1 MPAKQIIFD
10 AEARVALKRGADTLA
25 DAVKVTLGP
34 RGRNV
39 VIQKSFG
46 APLVT
51 CDGVT
56 VAKEIE
62 LPDPYENMGAQLLE
76 SIATKTN
83 DVAGDGTTTATLL
96 GQEILHEGLKNVT
109 AGADPM
115 QLKIG
120 IDKAVVAAV
129 DAITAQSRAV
139 STHEEI
145 LQVAA
150 IAANDPAND
159 SNIGTIVAEAIGK
172 VGEDG
177 AITIEEGRTSETM
190 VDIVE
195 GMQFD
200 RGFLSPNFVTDA
212 QEQVVEFENPYILIN
227 TEKISS
233 VATLVPI
240 MEKAMQ
246 LGRPLFIIAEDV
258 EGEALS
264 ALVVNKLRGTL
275 QVAAVKAPGFGDR
288 RKEMLEDIA
297 ILTDGQV
304 ISEETGIRL
313 ENIVVGM
320 LGTARRVVVDKD
332 NTTIVGGSG
341 AREAVE
347 GRVAQ
352 IRTQI
357 EETTSEYDREKLE
370 ERLAKLAGG
379 VAVVNVGAATEV
391 EMKEKK
397 ARFEDALAATRA
409 AVEEGIVP
417 GGGTALLRASA
428 SLSGLELDGD
438 QNTGLDIIRR
448 SLLSPV
454 RAIAENAG
462 LEGSVVL
469 AKVQEGE
476 GNYGFNA
483 ATDAYGD
490 MLEAG
495 IVDPTKVVRS
505 ALQNA
510 SSIAGLLLTTETLV
524 TEIEE
529 PPDAAAAAAAA
540 ADPHAGHF
548 H

>member
-10 AEARVALKRGADTLA
+10 EEARGALKRGADVLA
-25 DAVKVTLGP
+25 NAVKVTLGP

-39 VIQKSFG
+39 VIQRSFG

-62 LPDPYENMGAQLLE
+62 LADPYENMGAQLLE

-83 DVAGDGTTTATLL
+83 EVAGDGTTTATLL

-129 DAITAQSRAV
+129 DAITNQSRQV
-139 STHEEI
+139 NTHEDI
-145 LQVAA
+145 LHVAS

-159 SNIGTIVAEAIGK
+159 SNIGTLVAESIEK
-172 VGEDG
+172 VGNDG
-177 AITIEEGRTSETM
+177 AIMIEEGKSSETT

-200 RGFLSPNFVTDA
+200 RGFLSSNFVTDIKA
-212 QEQVVEFENPYILIN
+212 QIVEFENPYILIN
-227 TEKISS
+227 TGKIST
-233 VATLVPI
+233 VADLVPI
-240 MEKAMQ
+240 MEKVIQ
-246 LGRPLFIIAEDV
+246 LSRPLLIIAEDV
-258 EGEALS
+258 EREALS
-264 ALVVNKLRGTL
+264 TLVVNKLRGNF

-288 RKEMLEDIA
+288 SKEMLEDIA
-297 ILTDGQV
+297 ILTAGQV
-304 ISEETGIRL
+304 ISKDTGIRM
-313 ENIVVGM
+313 ENIVIGM
-320 LGTARRVVVDKD
+320 LGTAQRVTIDKE
-332 NTTIVGGSG
+332 NTTIVGGFG
-341 AREAVE
+341 AKESIDR
-347 GRVAQ
+347 RIAQ

-357 EETTSEYDREKLE
+357 EDTTSEYDREKLE

-379 VAVVNVGAATEV
+379 IAVIKVGAATEI

-397 ARFEDALAATRA
+397 ARCEDALAATRA
-409 AVEEGIVP
+409 AIEEGVVA
-417 GGGTALLRASA
+417 GGGTALLRAI
-428 SLSGLELDGD
+428 SGIDSLELEGD
-438 QNTGLDIIRR
+438 QSTGGNIVREALR
-448 SLLSPV
+448 SPI

-462 LEGSVVL
+462 LEGTVVL
-469 AKVQEGE
+469 SKVENGE

-483 ATDAYGD
+483 ATEEYGD
-490 MLEAG
+490 MLEFG
-495 IVDPTKVVRS
+495 VIDPTKVVRS

-510 SSIAGLLLTTETLV
+510 CSIAGLLLITETLI

-529 PPDAAAAAAAA
+529 PPDFSAG
-540 ADPHAGHF
+540 ADPHADHMM
-548 H
+548 

>member
-10 AEARVALKRGADTLA
+10 EEARVALKRGADTLA
-25 DAVKVTLGP
+25 NAVKVTLGP

-120 IDKAVVAAV
+120 IDKAVSTVI
-129 DAITAQSRAV
+129 DAIAAQSRAV
-139 STHEEI
+139 NTYEEI

-159 SNIGTIVAEAIGK
+159 SNIGTIVAESLEK
-172 VGEDG
+172 VGNDG
-177 AITIEEGRTSETM
+177 AITIEEGKTSETT

-200 RGFLSPNFVTDA
+200 RGFLSANFVTNE
-212 QEQVVEFENPYILIN
+212 QTQVVEFENPYILIN

-233 VATLVPI
+233 VTDLAPI
-240 MEKAMQ
+240 LEKTMQ
-246 LGRPLFIIAEDV
+246 LGRSLLIIAEDV

-264 ALVVNKLRGTL
+264 TLVVNKLRANL

-297 ILTDGQV
+297 ILTGGQV

-320 LGTARRVVVDKD
+320 LGTARRVVIDKD
-332 NTTIVGGSG
+332 NTTIVGGTG
-341 AREAVE
+341 AKEAVD

-409 AVEEGIVP
+409 AVEEGIVA
-417 GGGTALLRASA
+417 GGGTALLRAA
-428 SLSGLELDGD
+428 SSLNALELEGD
-438 QNTGLDIIRR
+438 QDTGRNIIRQ
-448 SLLSPV
+448 SLLSPI

-462 LEGSVVL
+462 MEGSVVV
-469 AKVQEGE
+469 ANVQESE

-483 ATDAYGD
+483 ATNEYGD
-490 MLEAG
+490 MLEEG

-510 SSIAGLLLTTETLV
+510 SSIAGLLLTTETLI

-529 PPDAAAAAAAA
+529 PPNPAAAA

>member
-10 AEARVALKRGADTLA
+10 EEARTALKRGADTLA
-25 DAVKVTLGP
+25 NAVKVTLGP

-62 LPDPYENMGAQLLE
+62 LEDPYENMGAQLLE

-83 DVAGDGTTTATLL
+83 DIAGDGTTTATLL

-120 IDKAVVAAV
+120 IDKAIVAAV
-129 DAITAQSRAV
+129 NAITAQSRAV
-139 STHEEI
+139 NTHEEI
-145 LQVAA
+145 LQVAS

-159 SNIGTIVAEAIGK
+159 SDIGTIVAEALNK
-172 VGEDG
+172 VGNDG
-177 AITIEEGRTSETM
+177 AITIEEGKTSETV
-190 VDIVE
+190 VDVVE

-200 RGFLSPNFVTDA
+200 RGFLSPNFVTDL
-212 QEQVVEFENPYILIN
+212 QEQVVELENPYILIN
-227 TEKISS
+227 TEKIS
-233 VATLVPI
+233 VVQTLVPI
-240 MEKAMQ
+240 LEKVMQ
-246 LGRPLFIIAEDV
+246 LGRPLLIIAEDV

-264 ALVVNKLRGTL
+264 TLVVNRLRGTML
-275 QVAAVKAPGFGDR
+275 AAAVKAPGFGDR

-297 ILTDGQV
+297 VLTDGQV

-320 LGTARRVVVDKD
+320 LGTARRVVIDKD

-341 AREAVE
+341 VKENVDA
-347 GRVAQ
+347 RVAQ
-352 IRTQI
+352 IRAQI

-417 GGGTALLRASA
+417 GGGVALLRAIA
-428 SLSGLELDGD
+428 GLDALELTGD
-438 QNTGLDIIRR
+438 QETGLNIVRR
-448 SLLSPV
+448 TLLSPV

-462 LEGSVVL
+462 EEGSVVV
-469 AKVQEGE
+469 AKVQAGE
-476 GNYGFNA
+476 GNFGFNA
-483 ATDAYGD
+483 ATCEYSD

-510 SSIAGLLLTTETLV
+510 SSIAGLLLTTETLITDV
-524 TEIEE
+524 EE
-529 PPDAAAAAAAA
+529 PPVAAPA

>member
-10 AEARVALKRGADTLA
+10 EEARVALKRGADTLA

-62 LPDPYENMGAQLLE
+62 LPDPYENMGAQLLQ

-139 STHEEI
+139 NTHAEI
-145 LQVAA
+145 LQVAS

-159 SNIGTIVAEAIGK
+159 SNIGATVAEALER
-172 VGEDG
+172 VGNDG
-177 AITIEEGRTSETM
+177 AITIEEGKTSETT

-200 RGFLSPNFVTDA
+200 RGFLSPNFVTDLEA
-212 QEQVVEFENPYILIN
+212 QVVEFENPFILIN
-227 TEKISS
+227 TEKIST
-233 VATLVPI
+233 VADLVPI
-240 MEKAMQ
+240 MEKTMQ

-264 ALVVNKLRGTL
+264 TLVVNKLRANL

-297 ILTDGQV
+297 ILTGGQV

-341 AREAVE
+341 AKEAVE

-357 EETTSEYDREKLE
+357 EETTSEYDQEKLE

-417 GGGTALLRASA
+417 GGGTSLLRAAA
-428 SLSGLELDGD
+428 SLSGVELDGD
-438 QNTGLDIIRR
+438 QETGLNIIRR

-462 LEGSVVL
+462 MEGSVVV
-469 AKVQEGE
+469 AKLQEGE

-483 ATDAYGD
+483 ATSEYGD
-490 MLEAG
+490 MLEEG
-495 IVDPTKVVRS
+495 VVDPTKVVRS

-510 SSIAGLLLTTETLV
+510 SSIAGLLLTTETLI

-529 PPDAAAAAAAA
+529 PPDAAAAAA
-540 ADPHAGHF
+540 DPHAGHF

>member
-10 AEARVALKRGADTLA
+10 EEARVALKRGADTLA
-25 DAVKVTLGP
+25 EAVKVTLGP

-62 LPDPYENMGAQLLE
+62 LPDPYENMGAQLLK

-83 DVAGDGTTTATLL
+83 DIAGDGTTTATLL

-120 IDKAVVAAV
+120 IDKAVSTVI
-129 DAITAQSRAV
+129 DAISTQSRAV
-139 STHEEI
+139 NTHEEI
-145 LQVAA
+145 LQVAS

-159 SNIGTIVAEAIGK
+159 SNIGTIVAESIEK
-172 VGEDG
+172 VGNDG
-177 AITIEEGRTSETM
+177 AITIEEGKTSETI
-190 VDIVE
+190 VDLVE

-200 RGFLSPNFVTDA
+200 RGFLSPNFVTDEQA
-212 QEQVVEFENPYILIN
+212 QVVEFENPFVLIN
-227 TEKISS
+227 TEKITT
-233 VATLVPI
+233 VMDLAPI
-240 MEKAMQ
+240 LEKAVQ
-246 LGRPLFIIAEDV
+246 LARPLFIIAEDV

-264 ALVVNKLRGTL
+264 ALVVNKLRGVL
-275 QVAAVKAPGFGDR
+275 QVAAVKAPGFGDG
-288 RKEMLEDIA
+288 RKEILEDIA
-297 ILTDGQV
+297 TLTGGQV

-313 ENIVVGM
+313 ENVVIGM

-341 AREAVE
+341 AKENVE

-352 IRTQI
+352 IRNQI
-357 EETTSEYDREKLE
+357 EDTTSEYDREKLE

-379 VAVVNVGAATEV
+379 VAVVNVGAATEI

-409 AVEEGIVP
+409 AIEEGIVP
-417 GGGTALLRASA
+417 GGGIALLRAVAALDS
-428 SLSGLELDGD
+428 LELEGD
-438 QNTGLDIIRR
+438 QETGCNIIRR

-462 LEGSVVL
+462 AEGSVVV

-476 GNYGFNA
+476 GNFGFNA
-483 ATDAYGD
+483 ATAEYGD
-490 MLEAG
+490 MLAEG
-495 IVDPTKVVRS
+495 VVDPTKVVRS

-510 SSIAGLLLTTETLV
+510 SSIAGLLLTTETLI

-529 PPDAAAAAAAA
+529 PPDMAAAA

>member
-10 AEARVALKRGADTLA
+10 EEARVALKRGADTLA

-39 VIQKSFG
+39 VIQRSFG

-83 DVAGDGTTTATLL
+83 DIAGDGTTTATLL

-120 IDKAVVAAV
+120 IDKAVVAVV
-129 DAITAQSRAV
+129 DAITTQSRAV
-139 STHEEI
+139 NTHEEV
-145 LQVAA
+145 LQVAS

-159 SNIGTIVAEAIGK
+159 SNIGTIVAEALDK
-172 VGEDG
+172 VGQDG
-177 AITIEEGRTSETM
+177 AITIEEGKTSETT

-195 GMQFD
+195 GMQCD
-200 RGFLSPNFVTDA
+200 RGFLSPNCVTDVHA
-212 QEQVVEFENPYILIN
+212 QVVEFENPYILIN
-227 TEKISS
+227 TEKITT
-233 VATLVPI
+233 VTDLVPI

-246 LGRPLFIIAEDV
+246 LGRPLFIIAEDI

-264 ALVVNKLRGTL
+264 TLVVNKLRGTL

-297 ILTDGQV
+297 ILTGGQV

-341 AREAVE
+341 AKAEVD

-417 GGGTALLRASA
+417 GGGTALLRAA
-428 SLSGLELDGD
+428 ATLGDMELEGD
-438 QNTGLDIIRR
+438 QATGLDIIRR

-462 LEGSVVL
+462 MEGSVVV
-469 AKVQEGE
+469 ANVQENE

-483 ATDAYGD
+483 ATTEYGD

-495 IVDPTKVVRS
+495 VVDPTKVVRS

-510 SSIAGLLLTTETLV
+510 SSIAGLLLTTETLI

-529 PPDAAAAAAAA
+529 PPDPAAAAP
-540 ADPHAGHF
+540 DPHAGHF

>member
-10 AEARVALKRGADTLA
+10 EEARVALKRGADTLA

-83 DVAGDGTTTATLL
+83 DIAGDGTTTATLL

-120 IDKAVVAAV
+120 IDKAVRTVI
-129 DAITAQSRAV
+129 DAISTQSRAV
-139 STHEEI
+139 NTHEEI
-145 LQVAA
+145 LQVAS

-159 SNIGTIVAEAIGK
+159 SNIGTIVAEAIEK
-172 VGEDG
+172 VGNDG
-177 AITIEEGRTSETM
+177 AITIEEGKTSETI
-190 VDIVE
+190 VDLVE

-200 RGFLSPNFVTDA
+200 RGFLSPNFVTDQQA
-212 QEQVVEFENPYILIN
+212 QVVEFENPFVLIN
-227 TEKISS
+227 TEKITT
-233 VATLVPI
+233 VMDLAPI
-240 MEKAMQ
+240 MEKAVQ
-246 LGRPLFIIAEDV
+246 LARPLFIIAEDV

-264 ALVVNKLRGTL
+264 ALVVNKLRGVL

-297 ILTDGQV
+297 TLTGGQV

-313 ENIVVGM
+313 ENVVIGM
-320 LGTARRVVVDKD
+320 LGTARRVVIDKD

-341 AREAVE
+341 AKENVD
-347 GRVAQ
+347 GRVEQ
-352 IRTQI
+352 IRKQI
-357 EETTSEYDREKLE
+357 EDTTSEYDREKLE

-409 AVEEGIVP
+409 AIEEGIVP
-417 GGGTALLRASA
+417 GGGIALLRAAAALES
-428 SLSGLELDGD
+428 LELEGD
-438 QNTGLDIIRR
+438 QETGCDIIRR

-462 LEGSVVL
+462 AEGSVVV

-476 GNYGFNA
+476 GNFGFNA
-483 ATDAYGD
+483 ATAEYGD
-490 MLEAG
+490 MLAEG
-495 IVDPTKVVRS
+495 VVDPTKVVRS

-510 SSIAGLLLTTETLV
+510 SSIAGLLLTTETLI

-529 PPDAAAAAAAA
+529 PPDMAAEA

>member
-10 AEARVALKRGADTLA
+10 EEARVALKRGADILA

-129 DAITAQSRAV
+129 DAITARSRAV
-139 STHEEI
+139 NTHEEI
-145 LQVAA
+145 LQVAS

-159 SNIGTIVAEAIGK
+159 SNIGATVAEALEK
-172 VGEDG
+172 VGKDG
-177 AITIEEGRTSETM
+177 AITIEEGNTSETA

-200 RGFLSPNFVTDA
+200 RGFLSPNFVTDMQA
-212 QEQVVEFENPYILIN
+212 QVVEFANPYILIN
-227 TEKISS
+227 TEKIST
-233 VATLVPI
+233 VTDLVPI

-246 LGRPLFIIAEDV
+246 LGRPLFIIAEDI

-264 ALVVNKLRGTL
+264 TLVVNKLRGNL

-297 ILTDGQV
+297 ILTGGQV

-332 NTTIVGGSG
+332 NTTIVDGSG
-341 AREAVE
+341 AKESVE
-347 GRVAQ
+347 GRVTQ

-379 VAVVNVGAATEV
+379 VAVVNVGAATET

-417 GGGTALLRASA
+417 GGGIALLRAAA
-428 SLSGLELDGD
+428 SLSDLELAGD
-438 QNTGLDIIRR
+438 QETGLNIIRR

-462 LEGSVVL
+462 MEGSVVV

-483 ATDAYGD
+483 ATSEYGD
-490 MLEAG
+490 MLEEG
-495 IVDPTKVVRS
+495 VVDPTKVVRS

-510 SSIAGLLLTTETLV
+510 SSIAGLLLTTETLI

-529 PPDAAAAAAAA
+529 PPDADAAA

>member
-10 AEARVALKRGADTLA
+10 EEARVALKRGADTLA
-25 DAVKVTLGP
+25 NAVKVTLGP

-120 IDKAVVAAV
+120 IDKAVSTVI
-129 DAITAQSRAV
+129 DAIAAQSRAV
-139 STHEEI
+139 NTHEEI
-145 LQVAA
+145 LQVAS

-159 SNIGTIVAEAIGK
+159 SNIGTIVAESLEK
-172 VGEDG
+172 VGNDG
-177 AITIEEGRTSETM
+177 AITIEEGKTSETT

-200 RGFLSPNFVTDA
+200 RGFLSANFVTDEQA
-212 QEQVVEFENPYILIN
+212 QVVEFENPYILIN

-233 VATLVPI
+233 VTDLAPI
-240 MEKAMQ
+240 LEKTMQ
-246 LGRPLFIIAEDV
+246 LGRSLLIIAEDV

-264 ALVVNKLRGTL
+264 TLVVNKLRANL

-297 ILTDGQV
+297 ILTGGQV

-332 NTTIVGGSG
+332 NTTIVGGTG
-341 AREAVE
+341 AKEGVD

-409 AVEEGIVP
+409 AVEEGIVA
-417 GGGTALLRASA
+417 GGGTALLRAA
-428 SLSGLELDGD
+428 SSLNALELEGD
-438 QNTGLDIIRR
+438 QDTGRNIIRQ
-448 SLLSPV
+448 SLLSPI

-462 LEGSVVL
+462 MEGSVVV
-469 AKVQEGE
+469 ANVQESE

-483 ATDAYGD
+483 ATNEYGD
-490 MLEAG
+490 MLEEG

-510 SSIAGLLLTTETLV
+510 SSIAGLLLTTETLI

-529 PPDAAAAAAAA
+529 PPDPAAAA

>member
-10 AEARVALKRGADTLA
+10 EEARVALKRGADTLA

-62 LPDPYENMGAQLLE
+62 LEDPYENMGAQLLE

-83 DVAGDGTTTATLL
+83 DIAGDGTTTATLL

-120 IDKAVVAAV
+120 IDKAVTAAV
-129 DAITAQSRAV
+129 NAITAQSRAV
-139 STHEEI
+139 NTHEEI
-145 LQVAA
+145 LQVAS

-159 SNIGTIVAEAIGK
+159 SDIGTIVAEALDK
-172 VGEDG
+172 VGNDG
-177 AITIEEGRTSETM
+177 AITIEEGKTSETV
-190 VDIVE
+190 VDVVE

-200 RGFLSPNFVTDA
+200 RGFLSPNFVTDL
-212 QEQVVEFENPYILIN
+212 QEQVVELENPYILIN
-227 TEKISS
+227 TEKISA
-233 VATLVPI
+233 VQTLIPI
-240 MEKAMQ
+240 LEKVMQ
-246 LGRPLFIIAEDV
+246 LGRPLLIIAEDV

-264 ALVVNKLRGTL
+264 TLVVNRLRGTML
-275 QVAAVKAPGFGDR
+275 AAAVKAPGFGDR

-297 ILTDGQV
+297 VLTGGQV
-304 ISEETGIRL
+304 IAEETGIRL

-320 LGTARRVVVDKD
+320 LGTARRVVIDKD
-332 NTTIVGGSG
+332 NTTIVGGNG
-341 AREAVE
+341 AKENVE

-409 AVEEGIVP
+409 AIEEGIVP
-417 GGGTALLRASA
+417 GGGIALLRAA
-428 SLSGLELDGD
+428 AGLDALELAGD
-438 QNTGLDIIRR
+438 QGTGLNIVRR
-448 SLLSPV
+448 TLLSPV

-462 LEGSVVL
+462 EEGSVVV
-469 AKVQEGE
+469 ATVQEGE
-476 GNYGFNA
+476 GNFGFNA
-483 ATDAYGD
+483 DTCEYGD
-490 MLEAG
+490 MIEAG

-510 SSIAGLLLTTETLV
+510 SSIAGLLLTTESLITD
-524 TEIEE
+524 IEE
-529 PPDAAAAAAAA
+529 PPGVAAAP
-540 ADPHAGHF
+540 DPHAGHF

>member
-1 MPAKQIIFD
+1 
-10 AEARVALKRGADTLA
+10 
-25 DAVKVTLGP
+25 
-34 RGRNV
+34 
-39 VIQKSFG
+39 
-46 APLVT
+46 
-51 CDGVT
+51 GVT

-120 IDKAVVAAV
+120 IDKAVSAVV
-129 DAITAQSRAV
+129 DAISTQSRAV
-139 STHEEI
+139 NTHEEI
-145 LQVAA
+145 LQVAS

-159 SNIGTIVAEAIGK
+159 SNIGTIVAEAINK
-172 VGEDG
+172 VGNDG
-177 AITIEEGRTSETM
+177 AITIEEGKTSETQ

-200 RGFLSPNFVTDA
+200 RGFLSPNFVTDQQA
-212 QEQVVEFENPYILIN
+212 QVVEFENPFVLIN
-227 TEKISS
+227 TEKITT
-233 VATLVPI
+233 VMDLAPI
-240 MEKAMQ
+240 MEKAVQ
-246 LGRPLFIIAEDV
+246 LARPLFIIAEDV

-264 ALVVNKLRGTL
+264 TLVVNKLRGIL

-297 ILTDGQV
+297 TLTGGQV

-313 ENIVVGM
+313 ENVVIGM

-341 AREAVE
+341 AKENVD
-347 GRVAQ
+347 GRVEQ
-352 IRTQI
+352 IRKQI
-357 EETTSEYDREKLE
+357 EDTTSEYDREKLE

-409 AVEEGIVP
+409 AIEEGIVP
-417 GGGTALLRASA
+417 GGGIALLRAAA
-428 SLSGLELDGD
+428 SLDSLELDGD
-438 QNTGLDIIRR
+438 QETGRDIIRR

-462 LEGSVVL
+462 MEGSVVV
-469 AKVQEGE
+469 AKIQEAE
-476 GNYGFNA
+476 GNFGFNA
-483 ATDAYGD
+483 ATTEYGD
-490 MLEAG
+490 MLAEG
-495 IVDPTKVVRS
+495 VVDPTKVVRS

-510 SSIAGLLLTTETLV
+510 SSIAGLLLTTETLI

-529 PPDAAAAAAAA
+529 PPDMAAEA

>member
-1 MPAKQIIFD
+1 MTAKQIIFD
-10 AEARVALKRGADTLA
+10 EEARVALKRGADILA
-25 DAVKVTLGP
+25 NAVKVTLGP

-46 APLVT
+46 APVVT
-51 CDGVT
+51 SDGVS

-83 DVAGDGTTTATLL
+83 DVAGDGTTTATVL

-120 IDKAVVAAV
+120 IEKAVNASLSV
-129 DAITAQSRAV
+129 ISSHSREV
-139 STHEEI
+139 NTHEEI
-145 LQVAA
+145 LQVAS

-159 SNIGTIVAEAIGK
+159 SNIGTIIAEAIEK
-172 VGEDG
+172 VGNDG
-177 AITIEEGRTSETM
+177 AITIEEGKTSEIT

-212 QEQVVEFENPYILIN
+212 KEQVVEFENPYILIN
-227 TEKISS
+227 TEKIST
-233 VATLVPI
+233 VTDLVPI
-240 MEKAMQ
+240 MEKVIQ
-246 LGRPLFIIAEDV
+246 LGRPLLIIAEDV
-258 EGEALS
+258 ESEALS
-264 ALVVNKLRGTL
+264 TLVVNALRGNL

-297 ILTDGQV
+297 VLTGGQV
-304 ISEETGIRL
+304 ISQDTGIRL

-320 LGTARRVVVDKD
+320 LGTASRVRVDKD
-332 NTTIVGGSG
+332 NTTIVGGFG
-341 AREAVE
+341 VKENIE
-347 GRVAQ
+347 GRVTQ
-352 IRTQI
+352 IRRQI
-357 EETTSEYDREKLE
+357 EETTSDYDREKLE

-379 VAVVNVGAATEV
+379 VAVVNVGAATEI

-397 ARFEDALAATRA
+397 ARCEDALSATRA
-409 AVEEGIVP
+409 AIEEGIVA
-417 GGGTALLRASA
+417 GGGIALLRSI
-428 SLSGLELDGD
+428 SGIDDLDLQGD
-438 QNTGLDIIRR
+438 QDTGLSIVREALR
-448 SLLSPV
+448 SPI

-462 LEGSVVL
+462 LEGAVIL
-469 AKVQEGE
+469 ANVESGE

-483 ATDAYGD
+483 ASEEYGD
-490 MLEAG
+490 LMEDG
-495 IVDPTKVVRS
+495 VIDPTKVVRS

-510 SSIAGLLLTTETLV
+510 SSIAGLLLTTETLI

-529 PPDAAAAAAAA
+529 PPELPEM
-540 ADPHAGHF
+540 DPHAGHMD
-548 H
+548 

>member
-1 MPAKQIIFD
+1 
-10 AEARVALKRGADTLA
+10 
-25 DAVKVTLGP
+25 
-34 RGRNV
+34 
-39 VIQKSFG
+39 
-46 APLVT
+46 
-51 CDGVT
+51 
-56 VAKEIE
+56 
-62 LPDPYENMGAQLLE
+62 MGAQLLE

-83 DVAGDGTTTATLL
+83 DIAGDGTTTATLL

-120 IDKAVVAAV
+120 IDKAVGAVV
-129 DAITAQSRAV
+129 DAISAQSRAV
-139 STHEEI
+139 NTHEEI
-145 LQVAA
+145 LQVAS

-159 SNIGTIVAEAIGK
+159 SNIGTIVAESIEK
-172 VGEDG
+172 VGNDG
-177 AITIEEGRTSETM
+177 AITIEEGNTSETM

-200 RGFLSPNFVTDA
+200 RGFLSSNFVTDLQA
-212 QEQVVEFENPYILIN
+212 QVVEFENPFVLIN
-227 TEKISS
+227 TEKITT
-233 VATLVPI
+233 VMDLAPI
-240 MEKAMQ
+240 MEKAVQ
-246 LGRPLFIIAEDV
+246 LARPLFIIAEDV

-264 ALVVNKLRGTL
+264 ALVVNKLRGVL
-275 QVAAVKAPGFGDR
+275 QVAAVKSPGFGDG

-297 ILTDGQV
+297 TLTGGQV
-304 ISEETGIRL
+304 VSEETGIRL
-313 ENIVVGM
+313 ENVVIGM
-320 LGTARRVVVDKD
+320 LGTARRVIVDKD

-341 AREAVE
+341 AKANVE

-352 IRTQI
+352 IRKQI
-357 EETTSEYDREKLE
+357 ELTTSEYDREKLE
-370 ERLAKLAGG
+370 ERIAKLAGG

-409 AVEEGIVP
+409 AIEEGIVP
-417 GGGTALLRASA
+417 GGGISLLRAAA
-428 SLSGLELDGD
+428 SLGNLELDGD
-438 QNTGLDIIRR
+438 QETGRDIIRR

-462 LEGSVVL
+462 MEGSVVV
-469 AKVQEGE
+469 AKIQEGE
-476 GNYGFNA
+476 GNFGFNA
-483 ATDAYGD
+483 ATAEYGD
-490 MLEAG
+490 MLEEG

-510 SSIAGLLLTTETLV
+510 SSIAGLLLTTETLI

-529 PPDAAAAAAAA
+529 PPDMAAEA

>member
-10 AEARVALKRGADTLA
+10 EEARVALKRGADTLA

-139 STHEEI
+139 NTHEEV
-145 LQVAA
+145 LQVAS

-159 SNIGTIVAEAIGK
+159 SNIGATVAEALER
-172 VGEDG
+172 VGNDG
-177 AITIEEGRTSETM
+177 AITIEEGKTSETT

-200 RGFLSPNFVTDA
+200 RGFLSPNFVTDVQA
-212 QEQVVEFENPYILIN
+212 QVVEFENPYILIN
-227 TEKISS
+227 TEKIST
-233 VATLVPI
+233 VADLVPI
-240 MEKAMQ
+240 MEKTMQ

-264 ALVVNKLRGTL
+264 TLVVNKLRGNL
-275 QVAAVKAPGFGDR
+275 QIAAVKAPGFGDR

-297 ILTDGQV
+297 ILTGGQV

-332 NTTIVGGSG
+332 NTTIVGGTG
-341 AREAVE
+341 AKEGVE

-417 GGGTALLRASA
+417 GGGIALLRAAA
-428 SLSGLELDGD
+428 SLSDLELVGD
-438 QNTGLDIIRR
+438 QNTGLNIVRR

-462 LEGSVVL
+462 MEGSVVV

-483 ATDAYGD
+483 ATSEYGD
-490 MLEAG
+490 MLEEG
-495 IVDPTKVVRS
+495 VVDPTKVVRS

-510 SSIAGLLLTTETLV
+510 SSIAGLLLTTETLI

-529 PPDAAAAAAAA
+529 PPDAAAAA
-540 ADPHAGHF
+540 DPHAGHF

>member
-10 AEARVALKRGADTLA
+10 EEARVALKRGADTLA

-76 SIATKTN
+76 SVATKTN
-83 DVAGDGTTTATLL
+83 DIAGDGTTTATLL

-120 IDKAVVAAV
+120 IDKAVGAAV

-139 STHEEI
+139 NTHEEI
-145 LQVAA
+145 LQVAS

-159 SNIGTIVAEAIGK
+159 SDIGKLVAEAIDK
-172 VGEDG
+172 VGNDG
-177 AITIEEGRTSETM
+177 AITIEEGRTSETQ

-200 RGFLSPNFVTDA
+200 RGFLSPNFVTDLQA
-212 QEQVVEFENPYILIN
+212 QIVEFENPYILIN
-227 TEKISS
+227 TEKITT
-233 VATLVPI
+233 VTDLVPI

-246 LGRPLFIIAEDV
+246 LGRPLFIIAEDI

-264 ALVVNKLRGTL
+264 TLVVNKLRGTL

-304 ISEETGIRL
+304 ISEESGIRL
-313 ENIVVGM
+313 ENVVVGM
-320 LGTARRVVVDKD
+320 LGAARRVIVDKD
-332 NTTIVGGSG
+332 NTTIIGGSG
-341 AREAVE
+341 EKEAID
-347 GRVAQ
+347 GRVTQ
-352 IRTQI
+352 IRRQI
-357 EETTSEYDREKLE
+357 EETTSDYDREKLE

-379 VAVVNVGAATEV
+379 VAVINVGAATEV

-409 AVEEGIVP
+409 AIEEGIVP
-417 GGGTALLRASA
+417 GGGIALLRAA
-428 SLSGLELDGD
+428 AALNDLALDGD
-438 QNTGLDIIRR
+438 QETGLNIIRR

-462 LEGSVVL
+462 MEGSVVV
-469 AKVQEGE
+469 AKIQAGE

-483 ATDAYGD
+483 ATTEYGD
-490 MLEAG
+490 MLEDG
-495 IVDPTKVVRS
+495 VVDPTKVVRS

-510 SSIAGLLLTTETLV
+510 SSIAGLLLTTETLI

-529 PPDAAAAAAAA
+529 PPEPAEM
-540 ADPHAGHF
+540 DPHAGHF

>member
-10 AEARVALKRGADTLA
+10 EEARIALKRGADTLA
-25 DAVKVTLGP
+25 NAVKVTLGP

-120 IDKAVVAAV
+120 IDKAVGAVV
-129 DAITAQSRAV
+129 DAISAQSRAV
-139 STHEEI
+139 NTHEEI
-145 LQVAA
+145 LQVAS

-159 SNIGTIVAEAIGK
+159 SNIGTIVAESIEK
-172 VGEDG
+172 VGNDG
-177 AITIEEGRTSETM
+177 AITIEEGNTSETM

-200 RGFLSPNFVTDA
+200 RGFLSSNFVTDLQA
-212 QEQVVEFENPYILIN
+212 QVVEFENPFVLIN
-227 TEKISS
+227 TEKITT
-233 VATLVPI
+233 VMDLAPI
-240 MEKAMQ
+240 MEKAVQ
-246 LGRPLFIIAEDV
+246 LARPLFIIAEDV

-264 ALVVNKLRGTL
+264 ALVVNKLRGVL
-275 QVAAVKAPGFGDR
+275 QVAAVKSPGFGDR

-297 ILTDGQV
+297 TLTGGQV
-304 ISEETGIRL
+304 VSEETGIRL
-313 ENIVVGM
+313 ENVVIGM
-320 LGTARRVVVDKD
+320 LGTARRVIVDKD

-341 AREAVE
+341 AKANVE

-352 IRTQI
+352 IRKQI
-357 EETTSEYDREKLE
+357 ELTTSEYDREKLE
-370 ERLAKLAGG
+370 ERIAKLAGG

-409 AVEEGIVP
+409 AIEEGIVP
-417 GGGTALLRASA
+417 GGGIALLRAAA
-428 SLSGLELDGD
+428 SLGNLGLDGD
-438 QNTGLDIIRR
+438 QETGLNIIRR

-462 LEGSVVL
+462 MEGSVVV

-476 GNYGFNA
+476 GNFGFNA
-483 ATDAYGD
+483 ATTEYGD
-490 MLEAG
+490 MLEEG
-495 IVDPTKVVRS
+495 ILDPTKVVRS

-510 SSIAGLLLTTETLV
+510 SSIAGLLLTTETLI

-529 PPDAAAAAAAA
+529 PPDMAEA
-540 ADPHAGHF
+540 ADPHAGHL

>member
-10 AEARVALKRGADTLA
+10 EEARVALKRGADTLA

-115 QLKIG
+115 QLKLG
-120 IDKAVVAAV
+120 IDKAVDAV
-129 DAITAQSRAV
+129 VNAISEQSRAV
-139 STHEEI
+139 DTHEEI
-145 LQVAA
+145 LQVAS
-150 IAANDPAND
+150 IAANDPANN
-159 SNIGTIVAEAIGK
+159 SNIGTIVAESLEK
-172 VGEDG
+172 VGNDG
-177 AITIEEGRTSETM
+177 AITIEEGKTSETM

-200 RGFLSPNFVTDA
+200 RGFLSSNFVTDLQA
-212 QEQVVEFENPYILIN
+212 QVVEFENPFILIN
-227 TEKISS
+227 TEKIST
-233 VATLVPI
+233 VTDLAPI
-240 MEKAMQ
+240 MEKAAQ

-264 ALVVNKLRGTL
+264 ALVVNKLRGIL
-275 QVAAVKAPGFGDR
+275 QVAAVKSPGFGDR

-297 ILTDGQV
+297 TLTGGQV
-304 ISEETGIRL
+304 IAEETGIRL
-313 ENIVVGM
+313 ENVVIGM

-341 AREAVE
+341 AKESVE

-352 IRTQI
+352 IRNQI

-409 AVEEGIVP
+409 AIEEGIVP
-417 GGGTALLRASA
+417 GGGIALLRAAA
-428 SLSGLELDGD
+428 SLGSLELEGD
-438 QNTGLDIIRR
+438 QETGLNIIRR

-462 LEGSVVL
+462 EEGSVVV
-469 AKVQEGE
+469 AKIQEGD
-476 GNYGFNA
+476 GNFGFNA
-483 ATDAYGD
+483 ATSEYGD
-490 MLEAG
+490 MFEEG
-495 IVDPTKVVRS
+495 VIDPTKVVRS

-510 SSIAGLLLTTETLV
+510 SSIAGLLLTTETLI

-529 PPDAAAAAAAA
+529 PPNMAAEA

>member
-10 AEARVALKRGADTLA
+10 EEARIALKRGADTLA

-62 LPDPYENMGAQLLE
+62 LEDPYENMGAQLLE

-83 DVAGDGTTTATLL
+83 DIAGDGTTTATLL

-120 IDKAVVAAV
+120 IDKAVAAAV
-129 DAITAQSRAV
+129 NAITAQSRDV
-139 STHEEI
+139 NTHEEI
-145 LQVAA
+145 LQVAS

-159 SNIGTIVAEAIGK
+159 SNIGTIVAEAIDK
-172 VGEDG
+172 VGNDG
-177 AITIEEGRTSETM
+177 AITIEEGKTSETV
-190 VDIVE
+190 VDVVE

-200 RGFLSPNFVTDA
+200 RGFLSPNFVTDL
-212 QEQVVEFENPYILIN
+212 QEQIVEFENPLVLIN
-227 TEKISS
+227 TEKIST
-233 VATLVPI
+233 VQDLIPI
-240 MEKAMQ
+240 MEKVMQ
-246 LGRPLFIIAEDV
+246 LGQPLLIIAEDV

-264 ALVVNKLRGTL
+264 TLVVNTLRGTMR
-275 QVAAVKAPGFGDR
+275 VAAVKAPGFGDR

-297 ILTDGQV
+297 VLTGGQV

-313 ENIVVGM
+313 ENIVIGM
-320 LGTARRVVVDKD
+320 LGTARRIVLDKD

-341 AREAVE
+341 AKENVD

-352 IRTQI
+352 IRAQI

-409 AVEEGIVP
+409 AIEEGIVP
-417 GGGTALLRASA
+417 GGGVALLRAST
-428 SLSGLELDGD
+428 GLDTLQLAGD
-438 QNTGLDIIRR
+438 QATGLDIVRR
-448 SLLSPV
+448 TLLSPV

-462 LEGSVVL
+462 EEGSVVV
-469 AKVQEGE
+469 ATVQEGE
-476 GNYGFNA
+476 GNFGFNA
-483 ATDAYGD
+483 ATSEYGD

-495 IVDPTKVVRS
+495 VVDPTKVVRS

-510 SSIAGLLLTTETLV
+510 SSIAGLLLTTETLI
-524 TEIEE
+524 TDIEE
-529 PPDAAAAAAAA
+529 PPGMAAAP
-540 ADPHAGHF
+540 DPHAGHF

>member
-10 AEARVALKRGADTLA
+10 EEARVALKRGADTLA

-139 STHEEI
+139 DTHAEI
-145 LQVAA
+145 LQVAS

-159 SNIGTIVAEAIGK
+159 SNIGATVAEALER
-172 VGEDG
+172 VGNDG
-177 AITIEEGRTSETM
+177 AITIEEGKTSETT

-200 RGFLSPNFVTDA
+200 RGFLSPNFVTDTQA
-212 QEQVVEFENPYILIN
+212 QVVEFENPFVLIN
-227 TEKISS
+227 TEKIST
-233 VATLVPI
+233 VTDLVPI
-240 MEKAMQ
+240 MEKTMQ
-246 LGRPLFIIAEDV
+246 LGRPLLIIAEDV

-264 ALVVNKLRGTL
+264 TLVVNKLRGNL
-275 QVAAVKAPGFGDR
+275 QIAAVKAPGFGDR

-297 ILTDGQV
+297 ILTGGQV

-341 AREAVE
+341 AKEAVD

-379 VAVVNVGAATEV
+379 VAVVNVGAATEI

-417 GGGTALLRASA
+417 GGGTALLRAAA
-428 SLSGLELDGD
+428 SLSGLELAGD
-438 QNTGLDIIRR
+438 QETGLNIVRR

-462 LEGSVVL
+462 MEGSVVV
-469 AKVQEGE
+469 AKVQEGD

-483 ATDAYGD
+483 ATVEYGD
-490 MLEAG
+490 MLEEG
-495 IVDPTKVVRS
+495 VVDPTKVVRS

-510 SSIAGLLLTTETLV
+510 SSIAGLLLTTETLI

-529 PPDAAAAAAAA
+529 PPDAAAAAV
-540 ADPHAGHF
+540 DPHAGHF

>member
-10 AEARVALKRGADTLA
+10 EEARTALKRGADTLA
-25 DAVKVTLGP
+25 NAVKVTLGP

-62 LPDPYENMGAQLLE
+62 LEDPYENMGAQLLE

-83 DVAGDGTTTATLL
+83 DIAGDGTTTATLL

-120 IDKAVVAAV
+120 IDKAIVAAV
-129 DAITAQSRAV
+129 NAITAQSRAV
-139 STHEEI
+139 NTHEEI
-145 LQVAA
+145 LQVAS

-159 SNIGTIVAEAIGK
+159 SDIGTIVAEALNK
-172 VGEDG
+172 VGNDG
-177 AITIEEGRTSETM
+177 AITIEEGKTSETV
-190 VDIVE
+190 VDVVE

-200 RGFLSPNFVTDA
+200 RGFLSPNFVTDL
-212 QEQVVEFENPYILIN
+212 QEQVVELENPYILIN
-227 TEKISS
+227 TEKIS
-233 VATLVPI
+233 VVQTLVPI
-240 MEKAMQ
+240 LEKVMQ
-246 LGRPLFIIAEDV
+246 LGRPLLIIAEDV

-264 ALVVNKLRGTL
+264 TLVVNRLRGTML
-275 QVAAVKAPGFGDR
+275 AAAVKAPGFGDR

-297 ILTDGQV
+297 VLTDGQV

-320 LGTARRVVVDKD
+320 LGTARRVVIDKD

-341 AREAVE
+341 VKENVDARVT
-347 GRVAQ
+347 Q

-417 GGGTALLRASA
+417 GGGVALLRAIA
-428 SLSGLELDGD
+428 GLDALELTGD
-438 QNTGLDIIRR
+438 QETGLNIVRR
-448 SLLSPV
+448 TLLSPV

-462 LEGSVVL
+462 EEGSVVV
-469 AKVQEGE
+469 AKVQAGE
-476 GNYGFNA
+476 GNFGFNA
-483 ATDAYGD
+483 ATCEYSD

-510 SSIAGLLLTTETLV
+510 SSIAGLLLTTETLITDV
-524 TEIEE
+524 EE
-529 PPDAAAAAAAA
+529 PPVAAPA

>member
-10 AEARVALKRGADTLA
+10 EEARVALKRGADILA

-83 DVAGDGTTTATLL
+83 DIAGDGTTTATLL

-139 STHEEI
+139 NTHEEI
-145 LQVAA
+145 LQVAS

-159 SNIGTIVAEAIGK
+159 SEIGTLVAEAINK
-172 VGEDG
+172 VGNDG
-177 AITIEEGRTSETM
+177 AITIEEGRTSETQ

-200 RGFLSPNFVTDA
+200 RGFLSPNFVTDLK
-212 QEQVVEFENPYILIN
+212 EQIVEFENPYILIN
-227 TEKISS
+227 TEKITT
-233 VATLVPI
+233 VTDLVPI

-246 LGRPLFIIAEDV
+246 LGRPLFIIAEDI

-264 ALVVNKLRGTL
+264 TLVVNKLRGTL

-297 ILTDGQV
+297 ILTGGQV
-304 ISEETGIRL
+304 ISEESGIRL
-313 ENIVVGM
+313 ENVVIGM
-320 LGTARRVVVDKD
+320 LGAARRVIVDKD
-332 NTTIVGGSG
+332 NTTIIGGSG
-341 AREAVE
+341 EKEGIE
-347 GRVAQ
+347 GRVTQ
-352 IRTQI
+352 IRRQI
-357 EETTSEYDREKLE
+357 EETTSDYDREKLE

-379 VAVVNVGAATEV
+379 VAVINVGAATEV

-409 AVEEGIVP
+409 AIEEGIVP
-417 GGGTALLRASA
+417 GGGIALLRATA
-428 SLSGLELDGD
+428 ALNDLALEDD
-438 QNTGLDIIRR
+438 QETGLSIIRR

-462 LEGSVVL
+462 MEGSVVV

-483 ATDAYGD
+483 ATTEYGD
-490 MLEAG
+490 MLEDG
-495 IVDPTKVVRS
+495 VVDPTKVVRS

-510 SSIAGLLLTTETLV
+510 SSIAGLLLTTETLI

-529 PPDAAAAAAAA
+529 PAPSVEM
-540 ADPHAGHF
+540 DPHAGHF

>member
-1 MPAKQIIFD
+1 MPAKQIIFNE
-10 AEARVALKRGADTLA
+10 EARVALKRGADTLA

-120 IDKAVVAAV
+120 IDKAVSAAV
-129 DAITAQSRAV
+129 DTITAQSRAV
-139 STHEEI
+139 STHDEI
-145 LQVAA
+145 LQVAS

-159 SNIGTIVAEAIGK
+159 SNIGTIVAEAIERVGK
-172 VGEDG
+172 DG
-177 AITIEEGRTSETM
+177 AITIEEGRTSETR
-190 VDIVE
+190 VDVVE

-200 RGFLSPNFVTDA
+200 RGFLSPNFVTDLKD
-212 QEQVVEFENPYILIN
+212 QVVEFENPYILIN
-227 TEKISS
+227 TEKISA
-233 VATLVPI
+233 VANLVPI

-264 ALVVNKLRGTL
+264 TLVVNKLRGNL
-275 QVAAVKAPGFGDR
+275 QIAAVKAPGFGDR

-297 ILTDGQV
+297 ILTGGQV

-341 AREAVE
+341 VKEGVE

-379 VAVVNVGAATEV
+379 VAVVNVGAATEF

-417 GGGTALLRASA
+417 GGGIALLRAAA
-428 SLSGLELDGD
+428 SISDLELGGD
-438 QNTGLDIIRR
+438 QDTGLNIIRR
-448 SLLSPV
+448 SLLSPA

-462 LEGSVVL
+462 MEGSVVV

-483 ATDAYGD
+483 ATTEYGD
-490 MLEAG
+490 MLEEG
-495 IVDPTKVVRS
+495 VVDPTKVVRS

-510 SSIAGLLLTTETLV
+510 SSIAGLLLTTETLI

-529 PPDAAAAAAAA
+529 PPGAAAAV
-540 ADPHAGHF
+540 DPHAEHF

>member
-10 AEARVALKRGADTLA
+10 EEARVALKRGADTLA

-120 IDKAVVAAV
+120 IDKAVTAAV

-145 LQVAA
+145 LQVAS

-159 SNIGTIVAEAIGK
+159 SNIGAIVAESIEK
-172 VGEDG
+172 VGKDG
-177 AITIEEGRTSETM
+177 AITIEEGRTSETT

-200 RGFLSPNFVTDA
+200 RGFLSPNFVTDPKA
-212 QEQVVEFENPYILIN
+212 QVVEFENPYILIN

-264 ALVVNKLRGTL
+264 TLVVNKLRGTL
-275 QVAAVKAPGFGDR
+275 QVAAVKSPGFGDR

-297 ILTDGQV
+297 ILTGGQV

-332 NTTIVGGSG
+332 NTTVVGGSG

-357 EETTSEYDREKLE
+357 EETTSDYDREKLE

-379 VAVVNVGAATEV
+379 VAVVNVGAATEL
-391 EMKEKK
+391 EMKEQKS
-397 ARFEDALAATRA
+397 RFEDALAATRA
-409 AVEEGIVP
+409 AIEEGIVP

-428 SLSGLELDGD
+428 SLGGLELDDD
-438 QNTGLDIIRR
+438 QNTGLNIIRR

-454 RAIAENAG
+454 CAIAENAG

-476 GNYGFNA
+476 GNYGFDA
-483 ATDAYGD
+483 AADAYGD

-510 SSIAGLLLTTETLV
+510 SSIAGLLLTTETLI

-529 PPDAAAAAAAA
+529 PPDADAAA

>member
-10 AEARVALKRGADTLA
+10 EEARVALKRGADTLA

-139 STHEEI
+139 DTHAEI
-145 LQVAA
+145 LQVAS

-159 SNIGTIVAEAIGK
+159 SNIGATVAEALDR
-172 VGEDG
+172 VGNDG
-177 AITIEEGRTSETM
+177 AITIEEGKTSETT

-200 RGFLSPNFVTDA
+200 RGFLSPNFVTDM
-212 QEQVVEFENPYILIN
+212 QTQVVEFENPYVLIN
-227 TEKISS
+227 TEKIST
-233 VATLVPI
+233 VTDLVPI
-240 MEKAMQ
+240 MEKTMQ

-264 ALVVNKLRGTL
+264 TLVVNKLRGNL

-297 ILTDGQV
+297 ILTGGQV

-341 AREAVE
+341 AKEAVD

-357 EETTSEYDREKLE
+357 EETTSEYDQEKLE

-409 AVEEGIVP
+409 AIEEGIVP
-417 GGGTALLRASA
+417 GGGIALLRAAA
-428 SLSGLELDGD
+428 SLSGLELAGD
-438 QNTGLDIIRR
+438 QETGLNIVRR

-462 LEGSVVL
+462 MEGSVVV

-483 ATDAYGD
+483 ATTEYGD
-490 MLEAG
+490 MLEEG
-495 IVDPTKVVRS
+495 VVDPTKVVRS

-510 SSIAGLLLTTETLV
+510 SSIAGLLLTTETLI

-529 PPDAAAAAAAA
+529 PPDAAAAAA
-540 ADPHAGHF
+540 DPHAGHF

>member
-10 AEARVALKRGADTLA
+10 EEARVALKRGADTLA

-62 LPDPYENMGAQLLE
+62 LEDPYENMGAQLLE

-83 DVAGDGTTTATLL
+83 DIAGDGTTTATLL

-120 IDKAVVAAV
+120 IDKAVTAAV
-129 DAITAQSRAV
+129 NAITAQSRAV
-139 STHEEI
+139 NTHEEI
-145 LQVAA
+145 LQVAS

-159 SNIGTIVAEAIGK
+159 SDIGTIVAEALDK
-172 VGEDG
+172 VGNDG
-177 AITIEEGRTSETM
+177 AITIEEGKTSETV
-190 VDIVE
+190 VDVVE

-200 RGFLSPNFVTDA
+200 RGFLSPNFVTDL
-212 QEQVVEFENPYILIN
+212 QEQVVELENPYILIN
-227 TEKISS
+227 TEKISA
-233 VATLVPI
+233 VQTLIPI
-240 MEKAMQ
+240 LEKVMQ
-246 LGRPLFIIAEDV
+246 LGRPLLIIAEDV

-264 ALVVNKLRGTL
+264 TLVVNRLRGTML
-275 QVAAVKAPGFGDR
+275 AAAVKAPGFGDR

-297 ILTDGQV
+297 VLTGGQV

-320 LGTARRVVVDKD
+320 LGTARRVVIDKD
-332 NTTIVGGSG
+332 NTTIVGGNG
-341 AREAVE
+341 AKENVE

-409 AVEEGIVP
+409 AIEEGIVP
-417 GGGTALLRASA
+417 GGGIALLRAA
-428 SLSGLELDGD
+428 AGLDALELAGD
-438 QNTGLDIIRR
+438 QGTGLNIVRR
-448 SLLSPV
+448 TLLSPV

-462 LEGSVVL
+462 EEGSVVV
-469 AKVQEGE
+469 ATVQEGE
-476 GNYGFNA
+476 GNFGFNA
-483 ATDAYGD
+483 DTCEYGD
-490 MLEAG
+490 MIDAG

-510 SSIAGLLLTTETLV
+510 SSIAGLLLTTESLITD
-524 TEIEE
+524 IEE
-529 PPDAAAAAAAA
+529 PPGVAAAP
-540 ADPHAGHF
+540 DPHAGHF

>member
-10 AEARVALKRGADTLA
+10 EEARVALKRGADTLA

-96 GQEILHEGLKNVT
+96 GQVILHEGLKNVT

-120 IDKAVVAAV
+120 IDKAVSAAV

-139 STHEEI
+139 STHDEV
-145 LQVAA
+145 LQVAS

-159 SNIGTIVAEAIGK
+159 SNIGTIVAEAIDRVGK
-172 VGEDG
+172 DG
-177 AITIEEGRTSETM
+177 AITIEEGRASETT
-190 VDIVE
+190 VDVVD

-200 RGFLSPNFVTDA
+200 RGFLSPNFVTDVK
-212 QEQVVEFENPYILIN
+212 EQVVEFENPYILIN

-233 VATLVPI
+233 VANLVPI

-264 ALVVNKLRGTL
+264 TLVVNKLRGTL

-288 RKEMLEDIA
+288 RKEMLDDIA
-297 ILTDGQV
+297 ILTGGQV

-341 AREAVE
+341 AKEAVD

-357 EETTSEYDREKLE
+357 EDTTSEYDREKLE

-391 EMKEKK
+391 EMKEQKS
-397 ARFEDALAATRA
+397 RFEDALAATRA
-409 AVEEGIVP
+409 AIEEGIVP

-428 SLSGLELDGD
+428 SLGGLQLDGD

-448 SLLSPV
+448 SLRSPIH
-454 RAIAENAG
+454 AIAENAG
-462 LEGSVVL
+462 LEGAIVL

-483 ATDAYGD
+483 ATDEYGD

-510 SSIAGLLLTTETLV
+510 SSIAGLLLTTETLI

-529 PPDAAAAAAAA
+529 PPGADAHAM
-540 ADPHAGHF
+540 DPHAGHM

>member
-10 AEARVALKRGADTLA
+10 EEARVALKRGADILA

-83 DVAGDGTTTATLL
+83 DIAGDGTTTATLL
-96 GQEILHEGLKNVT
+96 GQEILHEGFKNVT

-120 IDKAVVAAV
+120 IDKAVNATI

-139 STHEEI
+139 NTHEEI
-145 LQVAA
+145 LQVAS

-159 SNIGTIVAEAIGK
+159 SDIGATVAEAIEK
-172 VGEDG
+172 VGNDG
-177 AITIEEGRTSETM
+177 AITIEEGRTSETA

-200 RGFLSPNFVTDA
+200 RGFLSPNFVTDVQA
-212 QEQVVEFENPYILIN
+212 QVVEFENPYILIN
-227 TEKISS
+227 TEKITT
-233 VATLVPI
+233 VTDLVPI

-264 ALVVNKLRGTL
+264 TLVVNKLRGTL

-304 ISEETGIRL
+304 IAEETGIRL

-320 LGTARRVVVDKD
+320 LGTARRVIVDKD

-341 AREAVE
+341 ETEAVE

-352 IRTQI
+352 IRQQI

-409 AVEEGIVP
+409 AIEEGIVP
-417 GGGTALLRASA
+417 GGGTALLRAAA
-428 SLSGLELDGD
+428 SLSSLELDGD
-438 QNTGLDIIRR
+438 QETGLNIIRNV
-448 SLLSPV
+448 LNSPV

-462 LEGSVVL
+462 MEGSVVV
-469 AKVQEGE
+469 AEVQAGE

-483 ATDAYGD
+483 ATTEYGD
-490 MLEAG
+490 MIEEG
-495 IVDPTKVVRS
+495 VVDPTKVVRS

-529 PPDAAAAAAAA
+529 PPDMAAEA

>member
-10 AEARVALKRGADTLA
+10 EEARVALKRGADTLA

-62 LPDPYENMGAQLLE
+62 LEDPYENMGAQLLE

-83 DVAGDGTTTATLL
+83 DIAGDGTTTATLL

-120 IDKAVVAAV
+120 IDKAVTAAV
-129 DAITAQSRAV
+129 NAITAQSRAV
-139 STHEEI
+139 NTHEEI
-145 LQVAA
+145 LQVAS

-159 SNIGTIVAEAIGK
+159 SDIGTIVAEALDK
-172 VGEDG
+172 VGNDG
-177 AITIEEGRTSETM
+177 AITIEEGKTSETV
-190 VDIVE
+190 VDVVE

-200 RGFLSPNFVTDA
+200 RGFLSPNFVTDL

-227 TEKISS
+227 TEKISN
-233 VATLVPI
+233 VQTLIPI
-240 MEKAMQ
+240 LEKVMQ
-246 LGRPLFIIAEDV
+246 LGRPLLIIAEDV

-264 ALVVNKLRGTL
+264 TLVVNRLRGTML
-275 QVAAVKAPGFGDR
+275 AAAVKAPGFGDR

-297 ILTDGQV
+297 VLTGGQV
-304 ISEETGIRL
+304 IAEETGIRL

-320 LGTARRVVVDKD
+320 LGTARRVVIDKD
-332 NTTIVGGSG
+332 NTTIVGGNG
-341 AREAVE
+341 AKENVE

-409 AVEEGIVP
+409 AIEEGIVP
-417 GGGTALLRASA
+417 GGGIALLRAA
-428 SLSGLELDGD
+428 AGLDALELAGD
-438 QNTGLDIIRR
+438 QGTGLNIVRR
-448 SLLSPV
+448 TLLSPV

-462 LEGSVVL
+462 EEGSVVV
-469 AKVQEGE
+469 ATVQEGE
-476 GNYGFNA
+476 GNFGFNA
-483 ATDAYGD
+483 DTCEYGD
-490 MLEAG
+490 MIDAG

-510 SSIAGLLLTTETLV
+510 SSIAGLLLTTESLITD
-524 TEIEE
+524 IEE
-529 PPDAAAAAAAA
+529 PPGVAAAAP
-540 ADPHAGHF
+540 DPHAGHF

>member
-10 AEARVALKRGADTLA
+10 EEARVALKRGADTLA

-139 STHEEI
+139 DTHAEI
-145 LQVAA
+145 LQVAS

-159 SNIGTIVAEAIGK
+159 SNIGATVAEALDR
-172 VGEDG
+172 VGNDG
-177 AITIEEGRTSETM
+177 AITIEEGKTSETT

-200 RGFLSPNFVTDA
+200 RGFLSPNFVTDMQA
-212 QEQVVEFENPYILIN
+212 QVVEFENPYILIN
-227 TEKISS
+227 TEKIST
-233 VATLVPI
+233 VTDLVPI
-240 MEKAMQ
+240 MEKTMQ

-264 ALVVNKLRGTL
+264 TLVVNKLRGNL

-297 ILTDGQV
+297 ILTGGQV

-341 AREAVE
+341 AKDAVD

-357 EETTSEYDREKLE
+357 EETTSEYDQEKLE

-417 GGGTALLRASA
+417 GGGIALLRAAA
-428 SLSGLELDGD
+428 SLSGLELAGD
-438 QNTGLDIIRR
+438 QETGLNIVRR

-462 LEGSVVL
+462 MEGSVVV

-483 ATDAYGD
+483 ATTEYGD
-490 MLEAG
+490 MLEEG
-495 IVDPTKVVRS
+495 VVDPTKVVRS

-510 SSIAGLLLTTETLV
+510 SSIAGLLLTTETLI

-529 PPDAAAAAAAA
+529 PPDAAAAAA
-540 ADPHAGHF
+540 DPHAGHF

>member
-10 AEARVALKRGADTLA
+10 EEARVALKRGADTLA

-139 STHEEI
+139 NTHEEV
-145 LQVAA
+145 LQVAS

-159 SNIGTIVAEAIGK
+159 SNIGATVAEALNR
-172 VGEDG
+172 VGNDG
-177 AITIEEGRTSETM
+177 AITIEEGKTSETT

-200 RGFLSPNFVTDA
+200 RGFLSPNFVTDVEA
-212 QEQVVEFENPYILIN
+212 QVVEFENPYVLIN
-227 TEKISS
+227 TEKIST
-233 VATLVPI
+233 VTDLVPI
-240 MEKAMQ
+240 MEKTMQ
-246 LGRPLFIIAEDV
+246 LGRPLFIIAEDI

-264 ALVVNKLRGTL
+264 TLVVNKLRGNL

-297 ILTDGQV
+297 ILTGGQV

-341 AREAVE
+341 AKESVD

-357 EETTSEYDREKLE
+357 EETTSEYDQEKLE

-417 GGGTALLRASA
+417 GGGTALLRAAA
-428 SLSGLELDGD
+428 SLSDLGLAGD
-438 QNTGLDIIRR
+438 QETGLNIIQR

-462 LEGSVVL
+462 MEGSVVV

-483 ATDAYGD
+483 ATSEYSD
-490 MLEAG
+490 MLEDG
-495 IVDPTKVVRS
+495 VVDPTKVVRS

-510 SSIAGLLLTTETLV
+510 SSIAGLLLTTETLI

-529 PPDAAAAAAAA
+529 PPDPTAAA

>member
-10 AEARVALKRGADTLA
+10 EEARVALKRGADALA

-96 GQEILHEGLKNVT
+96 GQVILHEGLKNVT

-120 IDKAVVAAV
+120 IDKAVNAAV

-139 STHEEI
+139 STHDEV
-145 LQVAA
+145 LQVAS

-159 SNIGTIVAEAIGK
+159 SNIGTIVAEAIERVGK
-172 VGEDG
+172 DG
-177 AITIEEGRTSETM
+177 AITIEEGRTSETR
-190 VDIVE
+190 VDVVE

-200 RGFLSPNFVTDA
+200 RGFLSPSFVTDVK
-212 QEQVVEFENPYILIN
+212 EQVVEFENPYILIN

-233 VATLVPI
+233 VANLVPI

-264 ALVVNKLRGTL
+264 TLVVNKLRGTL

-288 RKEMLEDIA
+288 RKEMLDDIA
-297 ILTDGQV
+297 ILTGGQV

-341 AREAVE
+341 VSEEVE

-379 VAVVNVGAATEV
+379 VAVVNVGAATEI
-391 EMKEKK
+391 EMKEQKS
-397 ARFEDALAATRA
+397 RFEDALAATRA
-409 AVEEGIVP
+409 AIEEGIVP
-417 GGGTALLRASA
+417 GGGTALLRASV
-428 SLSGLELDGD
+428 SLDGLELDGD
-438 QNTGLDIIRR
+438 QNTGIDIIRR
-448 SLLSPV
+448 SLLSPI

-462 LEGSVVL
+462 LEGAVVL

-476 GNYGFNA
+476 NNYGFNA
-483 ATDAYGD
+483 ATDEYGD

-495 IVDPTKVVRS
+495 VVDPTKVVRS

-510 SSIAGLLLTTETLV
+510 SSIAGLLLTTETLI

-529 PPDAAAAAAAA
+529 PPGAVPAM
-540 ADPHAGHF
+540 DPHAGHM

>member
-10 AEARVALKRGADTLA
+10 EEARVALKRGADTLA

-83 DVAGDGTTTATLL
+83 DIAGDGTTTATLL
-96 GQEILHEGLKNVT
+96 GQKILHEGLKNVT

-120 IDKAVVAAV
+120 IDKAVGAAV

-139 STHEEI
+139 NTHEEI
-145 LQVAA
+145 LQVAS

-159 SNIGTIVAEAIGK
+159 SDIGTIVAEAIDK
-172 VGEDG
+172 VGNDG
-177 AITIEEGRTSETM
+177 AITIEEGRTSETQ

-200 RGFLSPNFVTDA
+200 RGFLSPNFVTDLT
-212 QEQVVEFENPYILIN
+212 EQVVEFENPYILIN
-227 TEKISS
+227 TEKITT
-233 VATLVPI
+233 VTDLVPI
-240 MEKAMQ
+240 MEKVMQ
-246 LGRPLFIIAEDV
+246 LGRPLFIIAEDI

-264 ALVVNKLRGTL
+264 TLVVNKLRGTL

-304 ISEETGIRL
+304 ISEDTGIRL

-320 LGTARRVVVDKD
+320 LGTTRRVIVDKD
-332 NTTIVGGSG
+332 NTTIIGGNG
-341 AREAVE
+341 EKEAID
-347 GRVAQ
+347 GRVTQ
-352 IRTQI
+352 IRRQI
-357 EETTSEYDREKLE
+357 EETTSDYDREKLE

-379 VAVVNVGAATEV
+379 VAVINVGAATEV

-409 AVEEGIVP
+409 AIEEGIVP
-417 GGGTALLRASA
+417 GGGIALLRATA
-428 SLSGLELDGD
+428 ALNDLELEGD
-438 QNTGLDIIRR
+438 QETGLNIIRR

-462 LEGSVVL
+462 MEGSVVV
-469 AKVQEGE
+469 ATVQAGE

-483 ATDAYGD
+483 ATTEYGD
-490 MLEAG
+490 MLEDG

-510 SSIAGLLLTTETLV
+510 SSIAGLLLTTETLI

-529 PPDAAAAAAAA
+529 PPAPAGAGM
-540 ADPHAGHF
+540 DPHAGHF

>member
-1 MPAKQIIFD
+1 MPAKQIIFNE
-10 AEARVALKRGADTLA
+10 EARVALKRGADTLA

-96 GQEILHEGLKNVT
+96 GQVILHEGLKNVT

-120 IDKAVVAAV
+120 IDKAVNAAV

-139 STHEEI
+139 STHDEV
-145 LQVAA
+145 LQVAS

-159 SNIGTIVAEAIGK
+159 SNIGTIVAEAIDRVGK
-172 VGEDG
+172 DG
-177 AITIEEGRTSETM
+177 AITIEEGRTSETT
-190 VDIVE
+190 VDVVD

-200 RGFLSPNFVTDA
+200 RGFLSPNFVTDVK
-212 QEQVVEFENPYILIN
+212 EQVVEFENPYILIN

-233 VATLVPI
+233 VANLVPI

-264 ALVVNKLRGTL
+264 TLVVNKLRGTL

-288 RKEMLEDIA
+288 RKEMLDDIA
-297 ILTDGQV
+297 ILTGGQV

-341 AREAVE
+341 AKEAVD

-391 EMKEKK
+391 EMKEQKS
-397 ARFEDALAATRA
+397 RFEDALAATRA
-409 AVEEGIVP
+409 AIEEGIVP
-417 GGGTALLRASA
+417 GGGTALLRAST
-428 SLSGLELDGD
+428 SLGGLQLDGD

-448 SLLSPV
+448 SLRFPIH
-454 RAIAENAG
+454 AIAENAG
-462 LEGSVVL
+462 LEGAVVL

-476 GNYGFNA
+476 GTYGFNA
-483 ATDAYGD
+483 ATNEYGD

-510 SSIAGLLLTTETLV
+510 SSIAGLLLTTETLI

-529 PPDAAAAAAAA
+529 PPGADAHAM
-540 ADPHAGHF
+540 DPHAGHM

>member
-10 AEARVALKRGADTLA
+10 EEARVALKRGADTLA

-438 QNTGLDIIRR
+438 QNTGLDIVRR

-462 LEGSVVL
+462 LEGSIVL

-483 ATDAYGD
+483 ATDEYGD

-529 PPDAAAAAAAA
+529 PPDAAAAAA
-540 ADPHAGHF
+540 DPHAGHF

>member
-10 AEARVALKRGADTLA
+10 EEARVALKRGADTLA

-62 LPDPYENMGAQLLE
+62 LEDPYENMGAQLLE

-83 DVAGDGTTTATLL
+83 DIAGDGTTTATLL

-120 IDKAVVAAV
+120 IDKAVAAAV
-129 DAITAQSRAV
+129 NAITAQSRAV
-139 STHEEI
+139 NTHEEI
-145 LQVAA
+145 LQVAS

-159 SNIGTIVAEAIGK
+159 SDIGTIVAEALDK
-172 VGEDG
+172 VGNDG
-177 AITIEEGRTSETM
+177 AITIEEGKTSETV
-190 VDIVE
+190 VDVVE

-200 RGFLSPNFVTDA
+200 RGFLSPNFVTDL
-212 QEQVVEFENPYILIN
+212 QEQVVELENPYILIN
-227 TEKISS
+227 TEKISA
-233 VATLVPI
+233 VQTLIPI
-240 MEKAMQ
+240 LEKVMQ
-246 LGRPLFIIAEDV
+246 LGRPLLIIAEDV

-264 ALVVNKLRGTL
+264 TLVVNRLRGTML
-275 QVAAVKAPGFGDR
+275 AAAVKAPGFGDR

-297 ILTDGQV
+297 VLTGGQV

-320 LGTARRVVVDKD
+320 LGTARRVVIDKD
-332 NTTIVGGSG
+332 NTTIVGGNG
-341 AREAVE
+341 AKENVE

-409 AVEEGIVP
+409 AIEEGIVP
-417 GGGTALLRASA
+417 GGGIALLRAA
-428 SLSGLELDGD
+428 AGLDALELAGD
-438 QNTGLDIIRR
+438 QGTGLNIVRR
-448 SLLSPV
+448 TLLSPV

-462 LEGSVVL
+462 EEGSVVV
-469 AKVQEGE
+469 ATVQEGA
-476 GNYGFNA
+476 GNFGFNA
-483 ATDAYGD
+483 DTCEYGD
-490 MLEAG
+490 MIDAG

-510 SSIAGLLLTTETLV
+510 SSIAGLLLTTESLITD
-524 TEIEE
+524 IEE
-529 PPDAAAAAAAA
+529 PPGVAAAP
-540 ADPHAGHF
+540 DPHAGHF

>member
-10 AEARVALKRGADTLA
+10 EEARVALKRGADTLA

-139 STHEEI
+139 DTHEEI
-145 LQVAA
+145 LQVAS

-159 SNIGTIVAEAIGK
+159 SNIGATVAEALDR
-172 VGEDG
+172 VGNDG
-177 AITIEEGRTSETM
+177 AITIEEGKTSETT

-200 RGFLSPNFVTDA
+200 RGFLSPNFVTDMQA
-212 QEQVVEFENPYILIN
+212 QVVEFENPYILIN
-227 TEKISS
+227 TEKIST
-233 VATLVPI
+233 VTDLVPI
-240 MEKAMQ
+240 MEKTMQ

-264 ALVVNKLRGTL
+264 TLVVNKLRGNL
-275 QVAAVKAPGFGDR
+275 QIAAVKAPGFGDR

-341 AREAVE
+341 AKEAVE

-357 EETTSEYDREKLE
+357 EETTSEYDQEKLE

-417 GGGTALLRASA
+417 GGGTALIRAAA
-428 SLSGLELDGD
+428 SLSGLELAGD
-438 QNTGLDIIRR
+438 QETGLNIVRR

-462 LEGSVVL
+462 MEGSVVV

-483 ATDAYGD
+483 ATTEYGD
-490 MLEAG
+490 MLEEG
-495 IVDPTKVVRS
+495 VVDPTKVVRS

-510 SSIAGLLLTTETLV
+510 SSIAGLLLTTETLI

-529 PPDAAAAAAAA
+529 PPDPDAAA

>member
-10 AEARVALKRGADTLA
+10 EEARVALKRGADTLA

-62 LPDPYENMGAQLLE
+62 LEDPYENMGAQLLE

-83 DVAGDGTTTATLL
+83 DIAGDGTTTATLL

-120 IDKAVVAAV
+120 IDKAVTAAV
-129 DAITAQSRAV
+129 NAITAQSRAV
-139 STHEEI
+139 NTHEEI
-145 LQVAA
+145 LQVAS

-159 SNIGTIVAEAIGK
+159 SDIGTIVAEALDK
-172 VGEDG
+172 VGNDG
-177 AITIEEGRTSETM
+177 AITIEEGKTSETV
-190 VDIVE
+190 VDVVE

-200 RGFLSPNFVTDA
+200 RGFLSPNFVTDL
-212 QEQVVEFENPYILIN
+212 QEQVVELENPYILIN
-227 TEKISS
+227 TEKISN
-233 VATLVPI
+233 VQTLIPI
-240 MEKAMQ
+240 LEKVMQ
-246 LGRPLFIIAEDV
+246 LGRPLLIIAEDV

-264 ALVVNKLRGTL
+264 TLVVNRLRGTML
-275 QVAAVKAPGFGDR
+275 AAAVKAPGFGDR

-297 ILTDGQV
+297 VLTGGQV
-304 ISEETGIRL
+304 IAEETGIRL

-320 LGTARRVVVDKD
+320 LGTARRVVIDKD
-332 NTTIVGGSG
+332 NTTIVGGNG
-341 AREAVE
+341 AKENVE

-409 AVEEGIVP
+409 AIEEGIVP
-417 GGGTALLRASA
+417 GGGIALLRAA
-428 SLSGLELDGD
+428 AGLDALELAGD
-438 QNTGLDIIRR
+438 QGTGLNIVRR
-448 SLLSPV
+448 TLLSPV

-462 LEGSVVL
+462 EEGSVVV
-469 AKVQEGE
+469 ATVQEGT
-476 GNYGFNA
+476 GNFGFNA
-483 ATDAYGD
+483 DTCEYGD
-490 MLEAG
+490 MLDAG

-510 SSIAGLLLTTETLV
+510 SSIAGLLLTTESLITD
-524 TEIEE
+524 IEE
-529 PPDAAAAAAAA
+529 PPGVAAAAP
-540 ADPHAGHF
+540 DPHAGHF

>member
-1 MPAKQIIFD
+1 MTAKQIIFD
-10 AEARVALKRGADTLA
+10 EEARVALKRGADILA
-25 DAVKVTLGP
+25 NAVKVTLGP

-46 APLVT
+46 APVVT
-51 CDGVT
+51 SDGVS

-83 DVAGDGTTTATLL
+83 DVAGDGTTTATVL

-120 IDKAVVAAV
+120 IDKAVNASLSV
-129 DAITAQSRAV
+129 ISSQSREV
-139 STHEEI
+139 NTHEEI

-159 SNIGTIVAEAIGK
+159 SNIGTIIAEAIEK
-172 VGEDG
+172 VGNDG
-177 AITIEEGRTSETM
+177 AITIEEGKTSEIT

-212 QEQVVEFENPYILIN
+212 KEQIVEFENPYILIN
-227 TEKISS
+227 TEKIST
-233 VATLVPI
+233 VTDLVPI
-240 MEKAMQ
+240 MEKIRQ
-246 LGRPLFIIAEDV
+246 LSRPLLIIAEDV
-258 EGEALS
+258 ESEALS
-264 ALVVNKLRGTL
+264 TLVVNALRGNL

-297 ILTDGQV
+297 VLTGGQV
-304 ISEETGIRL
+304 ISEDTGIRL

-320 LGTARRVVVDKD
+320 LGTASRIRIDKD
-332 NTTIVGGSG
+332 NTTIVGGFG
-341 AREAVE
+341 VKEKIE
-347 GRVAQ
+347 GRVTQ
-352 IRTQI
+352 IRRQI

-379 VAVVNVGAATEV
+379 VAVVNVGAATEI

-397 ARFEDALAATRA
+397 TRCEDALSATRA
-409 AVEEGIVP
+409 AIEEGIVA
-417 GGGTALLRASA
+417 GGGIALLRSI
-428 SLSGLELDGD
+428 SGIDELELQGD
-438 QNTGLDIIRR
+438 QDTGLSIVREALR
-448 SLLSPV
+448 SPV

-462 LEGSVVL
+462 LEGSIIL
-469 AKVQEGE
+469 AKVETGE

-483 ATDAYGD
+483 ASEEYGD
-490 MLEAG
+490 LMEDG
-495 IVDPTKVVRS
+495 VIDPTKVVRS

-510 SSIAGLLLTTETLV
+510 SSIAGLLLTTETLI

-529 PPDAAAAAAAA
+529 PPEIPDM
-540 ADPHAGHF
+540 DPHAGHMD
-548 H
+548 